1 MALQKGQS
9 KGPFQ
14 SHVWESPRLAMQPTV
29 KVVFFTLESG
39 VQLLAFSE
47 FTFEFDFFM
56 SKDLLFQ
63 ASYFILKVVILSELI
78 SSYRK

>member
-39 VQLLAFSE
+39 VQLLAFS
-47 FTFEFDFFM
+47 
-56 SKDLLFQ
+56 
-63 ASYFILKVVILSELI
+63 
-78 SSYRK
+78 